1 MIGTVFKIVA
11 GALIAVILGLSL
23 RQQGKDI
30 ALLLSIAA
38 CCMAIIA
45 GAVYIRPVITFLEN
59 LQELAELQDTSFQIL
74 LKAVGI
80 GLIGEIACLICGD
93 SGNAAL
99 GKSIQILTTGVLLYL
114 SLPLMNALLEMVQK
128 ILGEL

>member
-1 MIGTVFKIVA
+1 LTATVFKIIS
-11 GALIAVILGLSL
+11 GALVTVVLGLSL

-38 CCMAIIA
+38 CCMVVIA
-45 GAVYIRPVITFLEN
+45 ALDYLKPVVEFLEN
-59 LQELAELQDTSFQIL
+59 LQALTGVQENAFQIL

-80 GLIGEIACLICGD
+80 GLIAEIAGLICAD

-99 GKSIQILTTGVLLYL
+99 GKTIQILASGVLLWL
-114 SLPLMNALLEMVQK
+114 ALPLMNALLEIVQQ
-128 ILGEL
+128 ILGEI

>member
-1 MIGTVFKIVA
+1 MTGSVFKIIA
-11 GALIAVILGLSL
+11 GALIAVVLGLSL

-38 CCMAIIA
+38 CCMVVIA
-45 GAVYIRPVITFLEN
+45 GVQYIKPIITFLEN
-59 LQELAELQDTSFQIL
+59 LQTLADLQDTSFQIL

-80 GLIGEIACLICGD
+80 GLVAEIAILICSD

-99 GKSIQILTTGVLLYL
+99 GKSIQILTTGVLLWL

>member
-1 MIGTVFKIVA
+1 MIGSAFKIIA
-11 GALIAVILGLSL
+11 GALMAVILGLSL

-30 ALLLSIAA
+30 ALLLSIVT
-38 CCMAIIA
+38 CCMVVIAAVQYIKPIIA
-45 GAVYIRPVITFLEN
+45 FLEN
-59 LQELAELQDTSFQIL
+59 LQELADLQDTSFQIL

-80 GLIGEIACLICGD
+80 SLIAEIAGLVCSD

-99 GKSIQILTTGVLLYL
+99 GKSIQIITTGVLLWL
-114 SLPLMNALLEMVQK
+114 ALPLMNALLEMVQK